1 MFALARRW
9 RICRGLS
16 RHCAPDRRLCT
27 DPAARL
33 DAASR
38 AVFHSA
44 REGWPGM
51 SARMS
56 RLVVGLVLPPMGL
69 AAVMLGAGP
78 ASAAQAPVGLGA
90 AASFAILAGTTVTN
104 TGPSAISGDLGVAP
118 GSAVTGFPP
127 GAVTNGSI
135 HKADTA
141 ASQGK
146 AAVTTAYN
154 DAAGRATSATIT
166 ADLGGQTLVPGVYAG
181 GALQITGTLTL
192 DAQGDPSAVF
202 VFKAASTL
210 ITASSSSVSLLG
222 GANACNVFWQ
232 VGSSATLGTN
242 SVFRGTVLALTSV
255 SAATGA
261 AVTGRLL
268 ARNAAVTLDSNTV
281 TSTSCA
287 AALPSAS
294 VSATSTS
301 TASSSGSTVS
311 VSGSAAA
318 TSGGPT
324 AAAGPTLPNTG
335 SHAIAMALV
344 GVVALSLG
352 GVLLLS
358 SRRPHQLGGPST
370 GPTSGGAHS
379 LRNTGNRG

>member
-1 MFALARRW
+1 
-9 RICRGLS
+9 
-16 RHCAPDRRLCT
+16 
-27 DPAARL
+27 
-33 DAASR
+33 
-38 AVFHSA
+38 
-44 REGWPGM
+44 M

-301 TASSSGSTVS
+301 TASPSGSAGS

-318 TSGGPT
+318 TAAGPT

-335 SHAIAMALV
+335 SRAIAMALV

-358 SRRPHQLGGPST
+358 SRRPHQLSGPSN

>member
-1 MFALARRW
+1 MTAR
-9 RICRGLS
+9 I
-16 RHCAPDRRLCT
+16 H
-27 DPAARL
+27 
-33 DAASR
+33 
-38 AVFHSA
+38 
-44 REGWPGM
+44 
-51 SARMS
+51 
-56 RLVVGLVLPPMGL
+56 RLVVRLVLPSMGL
-69 AAVMLGAGP
+69 AAVLLGASP

-135 HKADTA
+135 HQADTA

-146 AAVTTAYN
+146 SAVTTAYN

-181 GALQITGTLTL
+181 GALQISGTLTL

-202 VFKAASTL
+202 VFKASSTL

-242 SVFRGTVLALTSV
+242 STFQGTVLALTSV

-301 TASSSGSTVS
+301 TASASGTRVTI
-311 VSGSAAA
+311 SAAP
-318 TSGGPT
+318 TPGGR
-324 AAAGPTLPNTG
+324 AAGAGPSLPNTG
-335 SHAIAMALV
+335 LRAVVMALV
-344 GVVALSLG
+344 GVVSVAFG

-358 SRRPHQLGGPST
+358 TRRSGQLSRPSNRS
-370 GPTSGGAHS
+370 GGGAHS
-379 LRNTGNRG
+379 LRKSGPAR